1 MRGVARITVKASRLK
16 SFEESLVHQ
25 AQLVCALLHL
35 GVNDLLSKGGHTFK
49 TDLELLVTKL
59 WQDLLLE
66 YLSNDSFGFLK
77 LGLRDMGH
85 QQSDMSFQNG
95 SIFAVNL
102 QVWVFLNAGRLNFL
116 HSSTDARVVN
126 L

>member
-1 MRGVARITVKASRLK
+1 MRGVARITVKASSLK

-25 AQLVCALLHL
+25 TQFVCTFLHL
-35 GVNDLLSKGGHTFK
+35 GVDNFLSKGRHPFK
-49 TDLELLVTKL
+49 TDLELLVTKM
-59 WQDLLLE
+59 WQDLFLE
-66 YLSNDSFGFLK
+66 CLIHDSFGLLE
-77 LGLRDMGH
+77 LGLCDVGDQH
-85 QQSDMSFQNG
+85 SDMSFLNG

-102 QVWVFLNAGRLNFL
+102 QVRVSSNAGLLNFL